1 MLFPF
6 LFKCNLFIPKQLS
19 LAMNLLSDFTL
30 FIFPDEK
37 RRDCYF
43 RMSRFFLYLIVST
56 SLVKSLQQSAL

>member
-6 LFKCNLFIPKQLS
+6 LFKCNLFIPKQLSSILS

-43 RMSRFFLYLIVST
+43 RMSEIF
-56 SLVKSLQQSAL
+56 SLSY